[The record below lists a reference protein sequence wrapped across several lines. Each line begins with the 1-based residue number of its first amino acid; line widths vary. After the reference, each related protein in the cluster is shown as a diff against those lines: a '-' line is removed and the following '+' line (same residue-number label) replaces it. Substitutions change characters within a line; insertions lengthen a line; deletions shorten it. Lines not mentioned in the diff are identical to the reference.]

1 MFHRASDPARA
12 VIVTTVAARNASRG
26 GIVQES
32 SPSVVIRVGRRF
44 VTTQH
49 GCLPIGASLV
59 ALLLSVA
66 LLVVPVP
73 TRGQPA
79 QGAPSGPTFS
89 EPQLD
94 QMLAPIALYP
104 DEVLGQILIAATY
117 PLEVVQA
124 NRWLTNPANAS
135 LRGADLAAALQQQSW
150 DPSIK
155 SLVPFPQIL
164 SMMDLD
170 LDWTE
175 TLGDAF
181 LAQQGDVMD
190 AVQQLRARAQA
201 AGTLASTPQQSVT
214 NNDQAVEIAPPDAN
228 TVYVPVYDPDM
239 AYGDWPYPQYPPYD
253 LVFPGYPLGAFVG
266 FSIFAPFWGWDSWD
280 WHHHRLNIVPG
291 GPGPRFPLHPGPWL
305 HDPGHRGGVPYRDAA
320 VRARFEGTVDG
331 RPARSEFRGYGST
344 TVEQRL
350 PSFQGAQPPA
360 PVRAPAPAVARPA
373 TPRYTPNVVQQR
385 SAPAYES
392 YGRGPQ
398 VHVQEQ
404 RGASSRMSAPAG
416 GGRVHR

>member
-1 MFHRASDPARA
+1 
-12 VIVTTVAARNASRG
+12 
-26 GIVQES
+26 
-32 SPSVVIRVGRRF
+32 
-44 VTTQH
+44 
-49 GCLPIGASLV
+49 
-59 ALLLSVA
+59 
-66 LLVVPVP
+66 LVVAVQ
-73 TRGQPA
+73 TRGQPV
-79 QGAPSGPTFS
+79 QGAPNGPAFS
-89 EPQLD
+89 EQQLD

-124 NRWLTNPANAS
+124 DRWLTIPANAN

-155 SLVPFPQIL
+155 SLIAFPQIL

-201 AGTLASTPQQSVT
+201 AGTLGSSSQQTVT

-239 AYGDWPYPQYPPYD
+239 AYGDWPYPEYPPYD
-253 LVFPGYPLGAFVG
+253 LVFPGYPFGVFVG
-266 FSIFAPFWGWDSWD
+266 FPIFAPFWGWDRWD
-280 WHHHRLNIVPG
+280 WRHHHLNIVAG
-291 GPGPRFPLHPGPWL
+291 GVGSPFPLHPGAWL
-305 HDPGHRGGVPYRDAA
+305 HDPAHRGGVPYRDAA
-320 VRARFEGTVDG
+320 ARARFEGAIDG
-331 RPARSEFRGYGST
+331 RPARSEFRGYSQT
-344 TVEQRL
+344 TIEQERS
-350 PSFQGAQPPA
+350 SFQSAQPRATEPA
-360 PVRAPAPAVARPA
+360 AAARPA
-373 TPRYTPNVVQQR
+373 PPRYTPNVVQQR

-392 YGRGPQ
+392 YGRGSQ
-398 VHVQEQ
+398 VHIQEQ
-404 RGASSRMSAPAG
+404 RGSSSRMSAPAG
-416 GGRVHR
+416 GGRMHR